1 VIVDYQDGL
10 SSADIEAD
18 LCIIGAG
25 PAGIAIAQAFVG
37 TSVNVCLIE
46 GGGLVGEHAS
56 QALYEGSS
64 IGPLPFDA
72 STSRMRAFGGSCNLW
87 GGGCVPLAEL
97 DLAAR
102 DWVPH
107 SGWPISHAEL
117 QPHYRRAQRFC
128 GIGEQ
133 AFEPHS
139 FREPLPHAPIAFDE
153 ASGLVNRT
161 FVSTPIIFGDA
172 YRGELERA
180 PNIRVLLH
188 ANLLELRT
196 SPDASAVQGAA
207 IGSISGRRSTV
218 RARHYVL
225 ACGGLENARALL
237 LSNAVAANGLGNDHD
252 VVGRYF
258 MDHPSSR
265 LGAIFNAS
273 GDNASSNLVLRPYD
287 RGLGESDIP
296 TYPEI
301 TLSDEAQ
308 RARKLLNA
316 RAHAFTVERTVPRG
330 LQALRQLRAAWR
342 RTGSEPTVEERVCAA
357 LNHRPKTVQPSDA
370 SAAMLALRTGAGAA
384 DILRALVNKLNDR
397 PTVESDH
404 IDLVGFFEQ
413 APNPHSRVM
422 LCDDRDALGL
432 RKICVDWRLTE
443 LDLHT
448 YRVAAE
454 MFGQAVA
461 RACGGRFEPEAWLRD
476 GTAVP
481 PMYTT
486 AHHLGTTRM
495 ADDPKKGVVDRH
507 GKVHGV
513 ANLHVAGSSV
523 FPTGGWAFPT
533 LTIVALSLRLAESL
547 KARLHSEALAEVGD
561 QANAA

>member
-1 VIVDYQDGL
+1 MIVDYQDGL

-25 PAGIAIAQAFVG
+25 PAGIAIAHTFVG
-37 TSVNVCLIE
+37 TSVNVCVIE
-46 GGGLVGEHAS
+46 GGGLVGEPAS

-64 IGPLPFDA
+64 IGPLPLDA
-72 STSRMRAFGGSCNLW
+72 STSRLRAFGGSCNLW
-87 GGGCVPLAEL
+87 GGGCIPLAGL
-97 DLAAR
+97 DLTAR

-107 SGWPISHAEL
+107 SGWPLSYAEL
-117 QPHYRRAQRFC
+117 EPHYRRAQKFC
-128 GIGEQ
+128 SIGEQ
-133 AFEPHS
+133 AFEPDS
-139 FREPLPHAPIAFDE
+139 FRGSPQHTSIALDE
-153 ASGLVNRT
+153 TSGLVNRI
-161 FVSTPIIFGDA
+161 FVSTPIIFGAA

-188 ANLLELRT
+188 ANLLELQT
-196 SPDASAVQGAA
+196 SPDARAVQGAT
-207 IGSISGRRSTV
+207 IGSIAGRRSTV

-237 LSNAVAANGLGNDHD
+237 LSNAVATNGLGNDHD

-258 MDHPSSR
+258 MDHPSSK
-265 LGAIFNAS
+265 LGTILNAS
-273 GDNASSNLVLRPYD
+273 DNLVLRPYD
-287 RGLGESDIP
+287 RGLSEGGIP
-296 TYPEI
+296 SYPEI

-316 RAHAFTVERTVPRG
+316 RAHAFTVEKTVPRG

-342 RTGSEPTVEERVCAA
+342 RTGSEPTVEDRICAA
-357 LNHRPKTVQPSDA
+357 LNHRAKTVQPSDA
-370 SAAMLALRTGAGAA
+370 SAATLALRTGIGAA

-422 LCDDRDALGL
+422 LCDDRDTLGL

-448 YRVAAE
+448 YRVAAD

-461 RACGGRFEPEAWLRD
+461 RACGGRFEPEAWLHD

-507 GKVHGV
+507 GKVHGI
-513 ANLHVAGSSV
+513 ANLHVTGSSV
-523 FPTGGWAFPT
+523 FPTGGWSFPT

-547 KARLHSEALAEVGD
+547 KARLQSEALAEAGN

>member
-10 SSADIEAD
+10 SCADIEAD
-18 LCIIGAG
+18 LCVIGAG
-25 PAGIAIAQAFVG
+25 PAGIAIARTFVG

-46 GGGLVGEHAS
+46 GGGLVGEPAS
-56 QALYEGSS
+56 QALCEGSS
-64 IGPLPFDA
+64 IGTLPFDP

-87 GGGCVPLAEL
+87 GGGCIPLAEL
-97 DLAAR
+97 DLSAR

-107 SGWPISHAEL
+107 SGWPISRAEL
-117 QPHYRRAQRFC
+117 EPYYRRAQKFC

-133 AFEPHS
+133 AFEPDA
-139 FREPLPHAPIAFDE
+139 FREPLPHAPIAFDG

-161 FVSTPIIFGDA
+161 FVSTPIIFGNA
-172 YRGELERA
+172 YRDELERA

-188 ANLLELRT
+188 ANLMELQA
-196 SPDASAVQGAA
+196 SPDASAVRGAA
-207 IGSISGRRSTV
+207 IGSITGRRGTV

-265 LGAIFNAS
+265 LGAILNA
-273 GDNASSNLVLRPYD
+273 GDHRVLRPYD
-287 RGLGESDIP
+287 RGLGEGEIP

-301 TLSDEAQ
+301 ALSDETQ

-316 RAHAFTVERTVPRG
+316 RAHAFTVERTAPRG

-342 RTGSEPTVEERVCAA
+342 RTGSEPTVEERICTA
-357 LNHRPKTVQPSDA
+357 LNHRPRTVQPSDA

-397 PTVESDH
+397 PTVDSDH

-448 YRVAAE
+448 YRVAGD

-461 RACGGRFEPEAWLRD
+461 RACGGRFEAEAWLRD

-547 KARLHSEALAEVGD
+547 KAKLQSETLAEAGD